1 MRFTKPTKV
10 IGLDIGTHSVKT
22 ILMTKPGGKLR
33 IESIGYV
40 PIDKAQMSVDPVVAS
55 AEAMREALRQM
66 PTSQCLVVAGLAGQT
81 VVIRYPR
88 LRDVS
93 LDEIDRAVEAEASQ
107 NIPYDLSEV
116 SLDWSLLEE
125 ENEGDE
131 TLIKVLL
138 VAAKHEVIDTR
149 VQMVQAAEVEC
160 GVLGVDSLA
169 LADAAEGC
177 DFLRVGE
184 SVALI
189 NIGASSVSI
198 HFTKDG
204 VSNFIRDISWGAKEM
219 IQAIAKFK
227 RCNFEEAE
235 HFLMNMDEERD
246 AAPEKKVEDNSPLP
260 DAPPELPSAN
270 QAVEPETLESPSA
283 TDDPL
288 ASEALGSLP
297 VDPLAAETVG
307 GGGSLLDP
315 LEEEID
321 LLGAVGPTASPMST
335 ESPGMGASM
344 GTGAAAE
351 EGFDEMLALPIS
363 RLIAEIRRSFDY
375 YEHQLYERPVERV
388 ILSGGMAHLS
398 LFRDALL
405 EDMGIEEVEIA
416 DPGKGAI
423 FMNANYNEQFENH
436 PAQFMVAVGLAARG
450 AADL

>member
-10 IGLDIGTHSVKT
+10 IGLDIGTHSIKT
-22 ILMTKPGGKLR
+22 VLMTKPGGKLR
-33 IESIGYV
+33 IEDIGYA
-40 PIDKAQMSVDPVVAS
+40 PLDKAQVTIDPVAAS
-55 AEAMREALRQM
+55 AEAMREALRRM
-66 PTSQCLVVAGLAGQT
+66 PTGQSLVVASLAGQT

-125 ENEGDE
+125 ENQGDE

-138 VAAKHEVIDTR
+138 VAAKHEVIDAR
-149 VQMVQAAEVEC
+149 VQLTQAAEVEC
-160 GVLGVDSLA
+160 SVLSVDSLA

-219 IQAIAKFK
+219 IQAIVKFK
-227 RCNFEEAE
+227 RCNYEEAE
-235 HFLMNMDEERD
+235 RFLINIDDERD
-246 AAPEKKVEDNSPLP
+246 AAPEPQVEDNSPLP
-260 DAPPELPSAN
+260 DAPPEIPSTN
-270 QAVEPETLESPSA
+270 LSSEHEVLEPPSI
-283 TDDPL
+283 DDPL
-288 ASEALGSLP
+288 ASEVADPLA
-297 VDPLAAETVG
+297 VDPLAAETIGTAG
-307 GGGSLLDP
+307 GSSLLDP
-315 LEEEID
+315 LEDEIEV
-321 LLGAVGPTASPMST
+321 LGATGPGASMESMA
-335 ESPGMGASM
+335 SPGMTSDKDDLDAV
-344 GTGAAAE
+344 
-351 EGFDEMLALPIS
+351 LALPIS
-363 RLIAEIRRSFDY
+363 RLVAEIRRSFDY

-388 ILSGGMAHLS
+388 ILSGGVAHLS
-398 LFRDALL
+398 LFRDALV
-405 EDMGIEEVEIA
+405 EDLGIEDVEIA

-423 FMNANYNEQFENH
+423 FMNANGNEQFENH

-450 AADL
+450 AAEL